1 MAKDESKRIRPAV
14 LDADDAALA
23 AVQALTGYA
32 PANPDFSTQSLTT
45 AHAEMVAA
53 QTAESQADAALATAR
68 DAAVAKEWAYHNKIV
83 GMRDS
88 VAAQFGRDSDEVQA
102 VGRKRESE
110 RKTPGR
116 RPSPPPT
123 A

>member
-1 MAKDESKRIRPAV
+1 MAKDESKRIRPAI
-14 LDADDAALA
+14 LAADDEALA
-23 AVQALTGYA
+23 AVKALTGYA
-32 PANPDFSTQSLTT
+32 PANSDFSTQSLT
-45 AHAEMVAA
+45 AAQADMISA
-53 QTAESQADAALATAR
+53 QTAESQAEAALATAR
-68 DAAVAKEWAYHNKIV
+68 DAAVAREWAYHNKIV

-88 VAAQFGRDSDEVQA
+88 VAAQFGRDSNEVQA

-116 RPSPPPT
+116 RATTTPS

>member
-1 MAKDESKRIRPAV
+1 MSDGKYSESVGWQSRGYLPHFDVGEIPQVITFRLYDSLPQAV
-14 LDADDAALA
+14 LERWREELAREKGPGDDDALRRR
-23 AVQALTGYA
+23 
-32 PANPDFSTQSLTT
+32 
-45 AHAEMVAA
+45 
-53 QTAESQADAALATAR
+53 AR
-68 DAAVAKEWAYHNKIV
+68 EWAYHNKIV

-116 RPSPPPT
+116 RPSPTPT

>member
-1 MAKDESKRIRPAV
+1 
-14 LDADDAALA
+14 
-23 AVQALTGYA
+23 
-32 PANPDFSTQSLTT
+32 
-45 AHAEMVAA
+45 MVSA
-53 QTAESQADAALATAR
+53 QTAESQAEAALAMAR
-68 DAAVAKEWAYHNKIV
+68 DAAAASEWAYHNKIV

-116 RPSPPPT
+116 RPSPTPT